1 MIAVGMLMSECHGTF
16 SKLSSWL
23 TATEQ
28 LCVDREP
35 QALRWAWHSRR
46 FFVATE

>member
-1 MIAVGMLMSECHGTF
+1 MIAVGMLMFERPRHFQQAQAVG
-16 SKLSSWL
+16 L

-35 QALRWAWHSRR
+35 QPY
-46 FFVATE
+46 